1 MKNIT
6 ILMLGFLFFIPAIS
20 NATEVEVTIKGIR
33 SKKGKIQIGIFKNQE
48 SFERET
54 PFKTVVV
61 EKKSLFK
68 GTVVYKVNL
77 PPGVY
82 GFAILDDENNNKEMD
97 KSWLGIPTEGF
108 GFSNYE
114 HSGIF
119 KPIFEDF
126 KFRVKNGINKV
137 RMNLKYM

>member
-1 MKNIT
+1 
-6 ILMLGFLFFIPAIS
+6 MLGFLFLLPSITKAAEI
-20 NATEVEVTIKGIR
+20 EVTIKGIR

-48 SFERET
+48 SFESEM

-61 EKKSLFK
+61 EKKGLLK
-68 GTVVYKVNL
+68 GTVVCKVNL

-82 GFAILDDENNNKEMD
+82 GFAVLDDENNNEEMD

-108 GFSNYE
+108 GFSNYD

-119 KPIFEDF
+119 KPIFDDF